1 MSTESKGK
9 QNIAPTR
16 IVHIKFKNLFYFK
29 SVLFEFDNFTGPT
42 FLRRKDHELLSESS
56 ISGRTWAIFDKWCAM
71 PPEEQK
77 LYRVE

>member
-1 MSTESKGK
+1 MSRKSKLK
-9 QNIAPTR
+9 HIITPTR

-42 FLRRKDHELLSESS
+42 FLRKKDHELLSESS
-56 ISGRTWAIFDKWCAM
+56 ISGRTWSIFDKWCAM
-71 PPEEQK
+71 PPEEQI